1 MAKED
6 TNMRDVVID
15 RFNISLTWLDLK
27 RVQWPVPADDKRLI
41 DNAITS
47 GDTKFIPGWLNDAV
61 TLKKVKQ
68 WFGNKVF

>member
-15 RFNISLTWLDLK
+15 RFNISLTWLDVK

-47 GDTKFIPGWLNDAV
+47 GDAKFIPGWLNDV
-61 TLKKVKQ
+61 ITLKNLKQ

>member
-15 RFNISLTWLDLK
+15 RFNISLTWLHVK

-41 DNAITS
+41 DDAITS
-47 GDTKFIPGWLNDAV
+47 GDAKFIPGWLNDAI
-61 TLKKVKQ
+61 TLKNLKQ